1 MNLDNLNKEQK
12 EVLGM
17 ALFWAE
23 NSSEKC
29 EKLRKLAKSKEIYKR
44 KKYDGYRISQCSEN
58 TRKTIVSFNKIHY
71 IWNLTWWNKYD
82 NPTVSIGENLHFAYG
97 V

>member
-1 MNLDNLNKEQK
+1 MISAYMKLLVISLTNEEEKQANMYFLTRLNKEQK

-71 IWNLTWWNKYD
+71 I
-82 NPTVSIGENLHFAYG
+82 
-97 V
+97 